1 MGTCRRII
9 PGTGTARAKVLR
21 QECAWCVQ
29 GRQCSYSGES
39 NGQEWQE
46 MRSGRWQGAAR
57 THRTLQNM
65 HLLPL
70 LLDNDITIYVLH

>member
-1 MGTCRRII
+1 MWALVGGSFQALGAT
-9 PGTGTARAKVLR
+9 RAKALR
-21 QECAWCVQ
+21 QECAGCVQ

-65 HLLPL
+65 HC
-70 LLDNDITIYVLH
+70 HRCS